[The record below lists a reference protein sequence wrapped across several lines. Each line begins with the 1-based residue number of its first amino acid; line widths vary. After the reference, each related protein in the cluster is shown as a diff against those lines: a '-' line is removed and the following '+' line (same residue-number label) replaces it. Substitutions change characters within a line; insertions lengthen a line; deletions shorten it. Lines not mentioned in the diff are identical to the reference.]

1 MPIAK
6 HFSSLVEFL
15 NSPVWIASNSENFS
29 WSFKHSH
36 GYDLLACMCD
46 LSKYDFQHI
55 GFVSSS
61 LMQHVPTYQPYSEDL
76 NSDVLNGI
84 RQKIKE
90 KTGITE
96 NQKNILDILVDRVA
110 RYGFNLEG
118 SVIRHPDQLT
128 AMVRELYDSEESI
141 LGHLDSLI
149 ELIDNLAYV
158 EKNKKNKSLQPVLH
172 WLLHW
177 CYATLFKHQTV
188 LEKQIITENR
198 ISTKSKALLNVY
210 KPYFD
215 DAYTAIKKYYQLCL
229 ELKFDQA
236 LALDKKLNS
245 FLGSQ
250 YYETTHSFAVTAQ
263 REEPEIFVSNGI
275 GYPYYEKTTNLFYEI
290 TDIGIGLEKGN
301 SFYEVLD
308 SGFGSEL
315 SEEEQAILT
324 YVKRLFRKDSVGY
337 DLHFEDGGFVDKYT
351 YLFSDD
357 FLKEAQELYKDIN
370 PLALKYNVEI
380 RANEIYSHMYRH
392 YIKHRNFDN
401 YELPVITRTI
411 EV

>member
-6 HFSSLVEFL
+6 HVSSLVEYL